1 MQQIQIIGNLGADAK
16 IVDYN
21 NSRFV
26 SFVVACTEKIKRS
39 GDDNEVTTWY
49 SVTYNKPDAGV
60 VQFLKKGVRVFVQ
73 GLPSYSLY
81 DSATMRCKMIDVKV
95 FADRIYL
102 CSDKKAEDSAE
113 NKENDA
119 TPF

>member
-102 CSDKKAEDSAE
+102 CSDKKAEDCAE

-119 TPF
+119 PPF